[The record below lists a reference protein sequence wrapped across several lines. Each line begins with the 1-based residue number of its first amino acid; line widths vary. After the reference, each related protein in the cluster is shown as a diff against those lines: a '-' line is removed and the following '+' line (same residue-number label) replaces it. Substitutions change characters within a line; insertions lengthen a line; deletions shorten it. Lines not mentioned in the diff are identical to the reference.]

1 MAEVRLKASKREHSG
16 KGAARRSR
24 QEGNVPGV
32 VYGHGM
38 EPLPIEVDR
47 REFLTALNTDS
58 GMNVLLDLEIDGST
72 TLALTKELQR
82 DPVRGT
88 LLHADF
94 IQIDRKQEVEVE
106 VPIHLVGTAPG
117 VGEGGVLQHPIA
129 SLHVRSLATEVP
141 EGIDVDVS
149 SLAIGD
155 TLRVSD
161 LSEGR
166 KFTILDDPETVV
178 AAVGQPVSE
187 AELEAMEAD
196 AGVVQEETDAEAAE
210 AAEADGDADAE
221 GDASSDGDSEASE

>member
-1 MAEVRLKASKREHSG
+1 MAEVHLNASKREESG
-16 KGAARRSR
+16 KGPARRSR
-24 QEGNVPGV
+24 RDGNVPGV
-32 VYGHGM
+32 IYGHGM

-47 REFLTALNTDS
+47 REFLTALNTES

-106 VPIHLVGTAPG
+106 VPIHLIGSAPG
-117 VGEGGVLQHPIA
+117 VGEGGVLQHPMS

-141 EGIDVDVS
+141 QSIDVDVS
-149 SLAIGD
+149 SLALGD

-161 LSEGR
+161 LAEG
-166 KFTILDDPETVV
+166 KSFTILNDPETVV
-178 AAVGQPVSE
+178 AAVSQPVSE

-196 AGVVQEETDAEAAE
+196 AGVVTEDTDVEEAA
-210 AAEADGDADAE
+210 AAGDSDEGTADA
-221 GDASSDGDSEASE
+221 SDDGAAVEPE